1 MNLKFI
7 KQRMNRVYKSKLFKR
22 ASVEWEVE
30 TTKIPNVENIKILL
44 STINQVQGVQGVQ
57 GVQEEE
63 YDPEHNWSVVSRK
76 LRSRIDEFID
86 KCDPLNLSVNYVLK
100 KMKQK
105 NLTPVI
111 NYIKYK
117 IRQRLI

>member
-1 MNLKFI
+1 MNK
-7 KQRMNRVYKSKLFKR
+7 VYKSKLFKR

-30 TTKIPNVENIKILL
+30 TTKIPNVENIKNLLTIL
-44 STINQVQGVQGVQ
+44 NQVQKSQ
-57 GVQEEE
+57 QEEE
-63 YDPEHNWSVVSRK
+63 YDPEHNWSAVSRK
-76 LRSRIDEFID
+76 LRAKIDDFID
-86 KCDPLNLSVNYVLK
+86 NCDPLDLSVNYVLK

-117 IRQRLI
+117 IRQQLI